1 VSHLNDRPPK
11 QADVKIT
18 GIYRMKM
25 TRISRHLL
33 PALTFA
39 CAMGF
44 APLAS
49 AQTMAAPAGTM
60 SLNAPGGTMS
70 PNAPGGAMSPNAP
83 GGAMSPN
90 APGGAMS
97 PMSSMAPAAP
107 VAPAAKAM
115 AGKLASFKTL
125 GAATAHCPGDAVVW
139 STLSKSKS
147 FHLAGSKYYGKTKH
161 GAFVC
166 KSEALAAGFHAA
178 KN

>member
-1 VSHLNDRPPK
+1 
-11 QADVKIT
+11 
-18 GIYRMKM
+18 MKM

-49 AQTMAAPAGTM
+49 AQTMAAPA
-60 SLNAPGGTMS
+60 
-70 PNAPGGAMSPNAP
+70 
-83 GGAMSPN
+83 GAMSPN

>member
-1 VSHLNDRPPK
+1 
-11 QADVKIT
+11 
-18 GIYRMKM
+18 MKM

-49 AQTMAAPAGTM
+49 AQTMAAPAG
-60 SLNAPGGTMS
+60 AMS
-70 PNAPGGAMSPNAP
+70 PNAPGGTMSPNAP

>member
-1 VSHLNDRPPK
+1 
-11 QADVKIT
+11 
-18 GIYRMKM
+18 
-25 TRISRHLL
+25 
-33 PALTFA
+33 
-39 CAMGF
+39 
-44 APLAS
+44 
-49 AQTMAAPAGTM
+49 
-60 SLNAPGGTMS
+60 MS
-70 PNAPGGAMSPNAP
+70 PNAPGGAMSPNT
-83 GGAMSPN
+83 
-90 APGGAMS
+90 PGGAMS

>member
-1 VSHLNDRPPK
+1 
-11 QADVKIT
+11 
-18 GIYRMKM
+18 MKM

-70 PNAPGGAMSPNAP
+70 PNAPGGAMSPNT
-83 GGAMSPN
+83 
-90 APGGAMS
+90 PGGAMS

>member
-1 VSHLNDRPPK
+1 
-11 QADVKIT
+11 
-18 GIYRMKM
+18 MKM

-49 AQTMAAPAGTM
+49 AQTMAAPAGAM
-60 SLNAPGGTMS
+60 SPNAPGGTMS
-70 PNAPGGAMSPNAP
+70 PNAPGGAMSPNT
-83 GGAMSPN
+83 
-90 APGGAMS
+90 PGGAMS

-147 FHLAGSKYYGKTKH
+147 FHLAGSKYYCKTKH

>member
-49 AQTMAAPAGTM
+49 AQTMAAPAG
-60 SLNAPGGTMS
+60 AMS
-70 PNAPGGAMSPNAP
+70 PNAPGGTMSPNAP

>member
-49 AQTMAAPAGTM
+49 AQTMAAPAGAM
-60 SLNAPGGTMS
+60 SL
-70 PNAPGGAMSPNAP
+70 NAP

>member
-49 AQTMAAPAGTM
+49 AQTMAAPAGAM
-60 SLNAPGGTMS
+60 SPNAPGGTMS
-70 PNAPGGAMSPNAP
+70 PNAPGGAMSPNT
-83 GGAMSPN
+83 
-90 APGGAMS
+90 PGGAMS

>member
-1 VSHLNDRPPK
+1 
-11 QADVKIT
+11 
-18 GIYRMKM
+18 MKM

-49 AQTMAAPAGTM
+49 AQTMAAPAG
-60 SLNAPGGTMS
+60 
-70 PNAPGGAMSPNAP
+70 AMSPNAP
-83 GGAMSPN
+83 GGTMSPN

>member
-1 VSHLNDRPPK
+1 
-11 QADVKIT
+11 
-18 GIYRMKM
+18 MKM

-49 AQTMAAPAGTM
+49 AQTMAAPAGAM
-60 SLNAPGGTMS
+60 SPNAPGGTMS
-70 PNAPGGAMSPNAP
+70 PNAPGGAMSPNT
-83 GGAMSPN
+83 
-90 APGGAMS
+90 PGGAMS

-166 KSEALAAGFHAA
+166 TSEALAAGFHAA